1 MELPSQSA
9 MSCRLRCCCLVV
21 AVRYVGKPRDDLA
34 LAVGLLHGDMGHES
48 VRCRAVPMLFIGLD
62 VDDIAG
68 PNFPDRSVSTGDES
82 DAVRHIE
89 SLALGVTVPG
99 GAGAGGEPDMC
110 AADGG
115 LVVGVAHCVDEH
127 RAGEPVT
134 RPLPGLSRALSYLH
148 ASSFNSLTFTSAL
161 MARRSSMAA

>member
-34 LAVGLLHGDMGHES
+34 LAVGLLHGHVGHES

-62 VDDIAG
+62 VDHIAG
-68 PNFPDRSVSTGDES
+68 PNFPDLSVPAGDES
-82 DAVRHIE
+82 DAVSDVE
-89 SLALGVTVPG
+89 GLALGVVVPG
-99 GAGAGGEPDMC
+99 SAGAGGKPDVC

-115 LVVGVAHCVDEH
+115 LIVRIAHCVDEH
-127 RAGEPVT
+127 GAGEPVI

-148 ASSFNSLTFTSAL
+148 ASSFSSLTFTSAL